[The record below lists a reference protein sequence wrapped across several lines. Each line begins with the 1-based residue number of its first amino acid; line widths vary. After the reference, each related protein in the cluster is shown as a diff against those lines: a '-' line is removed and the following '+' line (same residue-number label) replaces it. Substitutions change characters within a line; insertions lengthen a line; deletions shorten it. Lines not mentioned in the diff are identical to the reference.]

1 MVTRKFPTSV
11 ASNAY
16 TNLFVTKDQI
26 AWLISDS
33 RIKAVALTGSEGAG
47 SVVAAQAGKS
57 LKKSTLELGG
67 SDAFIVLEDADLDKA
82 VAWAVW
88 GRMNNTGQRCVA
100 SKRFIVVEKVA
111 DQFFNRF
118 KASLQQLKPGDP
130 MDPATTLGPLSSE
143 GALKELLKQAE
154 LRWQK
159 VRPWF

>member
-1 MVTRKFPTSV
+1 MRSSSWKMRTS
-11 ASNAY
+11 
-16 TNLFVTKDQI
+16 
-26 AWLISDS
+26 
-33 RIKAVALTGSEGAG
+33 IKP
-47 SVVAAQAGKS
+47 S
-57 LKKSTLELGG
+57 LGPFG
-67 SDAFIVLEDADLDKA
+67 D
-82 VAWAVW
+82 
-88 GRMNNTGQRCVA
+88 GCNTGQRCVA

-118 KASLQQLKPGDP
+118 KASLKPGDP